1 MEKLIFHSR
10 QLIEHIQ
17 LTGMQL
23 LTSYLRKEL
32 FHFMT
37 INWSQALYI
46 AFQFR
51 DLFRNYTYI

>member
-1 MEKLIFHSR
+1 MKKLIFHSG
-10 QLIEHIQ
+10 QLREHIQ
-17 LTGMQL
+17 LTGMQR

-37 INWSQALYI
+37 INWSPALDI

-51 DLFRNYTYI
+51 HLFGN